1 MVSSV
6 TGGPGSGINGAA
18 IVNNLTGGTMDV
30 QSLAQSLTDAERAP
44 QQALLDNKLTAAN
57 ARISSIGKITSS
69 ANTLK
74 SGLAAFGDAKNLPYQ
89 PASTNPNIASFTFKP
104 YYPPTKIDMTFSV
117 TRLSSGNQ
125 VTLGPLGATE
135 KPGGTM
141 AITPTLALYDKNGN
155 AVQTLDMSG
164 KTLEQVRDALN
175 TFPGFGATILNNGTE
190 RYLSISKGTGAD
202 NNFSVGVYD
211 ADVSTT
217 APISGGLQVDNAN
230 RPTSNGQDAEIK
242 SGNITYHSAT
252 NQFSKLIS
260 NITINVSDVTPAGQT
275 VQIVT
280 SSDPSTSVAALRS
293 MVDNYNK
300 LITTLHDEI
309 KYDPDIKK
317 RGGLA
322 NDFVS
327 KSLLNQMRQ
336 LTTKAI
342 AAPDGGSLTLA
353 QIGVKTKMDGTL
365 EINETLL
372 SKTIVQ
378 NPDMINYVMGST
390 DNVKGMIERM
400 GELSDT
406 ILGENGKTSEL
417 MKQKDQTENKDIPK
431 INDQLTSLSTRMDAV
446 QQRYLKQFTVMQSIL
461 NDAKST
467 QSNLT
472 SSMAAWTAG
481 LKNG

>member
-6 TGGPGSGINGAA
+6 TGGSGSGINGAA

-44 QQALLDNKLTAAN
+44 QQALLDNKMTAAN
-57 ARISSIGKITSS
+57 AKISSIGKITSIAS
-69 ANTLK
+69 TLK
-74 SGLAAFGDAKNLPYQ
+74 SGLAAFGDAKGLPFQ
-89 PASTNPNIASFTFKP
+89 PASTDPNIASFTFKP
-104 YYPPTKIDMTFSV
+104 YYPPSKIDMTFAV
-117 TRLSSGNQ
+117 TKLASSNQ
-125 VTLGPLGATE
+125 ITLGPIGSTE
-135 KPGGTM
+135 SPGGSG
-141 AITPTLALYDKNGN
+141 AITPTLALYDKAGSV
-155 AVQTLDMSG
+155 VQTIDMSN
-164 KTLEQVRDALN
+164 KTLEQVRDSISAIS
-175 TFPGFGATILNNGTE
+175 GFGATIMNNGTQ

-202 NNFSVGVYD
+202 NNFSVSVYD
-211 ADVSTT
+211 DIGGVKG
-217 APISGGLQVDNAN
+217 PITGGLQADDAN
-230 RPTSNGQDAEIK
+230 RPTSSGQDAEIV
-242 SGNITYHSAT
+242 SGGITYKSDT

-260 NITINVSDVTPAGQT
+260 NITINVTNITPVGQP
-275 VQIVT
+275 VHILT
-280 SSDPSTSVAALRS
+280 SSDPSTSVAALRT

-300 LITTLHDEI
+300 LLTTLHTEI

-327 KSLLNQMRQ
+327 KSLLNQLRQ
-336 LTTKAI
+336 LTTQKI
-342 AAPDGGSLTLA
+342 TAPTGSDFTLS
-353 QIGVKTKMDGTL
+353 QIGVKTKLDGSL

-390 DNVKGMIERM
+390 DSVKGMIEKM
-400 GELSDT
+400 TDLSDT
-406 ILGENGKTSEL
+406 ILGENGKNSSLIRER
-417 MKQKDQTENKDIPK
+417 DQSQDKDIPK
-431 INDQLTSLSTRMDAV
+431 INDQLTSLATRMDAV

-481 LKNG
+481 LKS